1 MDQEKGV
8 ELRFPD
14 PNNIMS
20 SEIIITPQ
28 DGMYKGGRF
37 VFTMNIPDDYPFS
50 PPKVHCQTRVLHPVC
65 YTQSKQKSVE
75 TTSNTQVGK
84 QNIDLEGHVCLNILR
99 ENWSAVLNISAVT
112 YGLMY
117 LFVVPNADDPLNKE
131 AAEFMRTRP
140 EEFERMVRTTMH
152 GGYFYGVHFPRLI

>member
-1 MDQEKGV
+1 M
-8 ELRFPD
+8 
-14 PNNIMS
+14 
-20 SEIIITPQ
+20 
-28 DGMYKGGRF
+28 
-37 VFTMNIPDDYPFS
+37 
-50 PPKVHCQTRVLHPVC
+50 
-65 YTQSKQKSVE
+65 
-75 TTSNTQVGK
+75 
-84 QNIDLEGHVCLNILR
+84 CLNILR